1 MKTEHHPKQ
10 VSPKKMITTI
20 TQIFN
25 PALTGGNQMT

>member
-1 MKTEHHPKQ
+1 MKIEHHPKQ
-10 VSPKKMITTI
+10 VSPEKMITTF